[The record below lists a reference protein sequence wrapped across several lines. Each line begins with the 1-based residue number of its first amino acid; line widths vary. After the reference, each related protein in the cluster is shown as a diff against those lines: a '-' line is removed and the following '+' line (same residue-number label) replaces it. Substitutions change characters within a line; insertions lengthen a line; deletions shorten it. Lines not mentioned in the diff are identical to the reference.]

1 MGRSPARGRT
11 SARIVGLVA
20 AALLAPG
27 LWTSAASA
35 ASVASVASAASPSS
49 AASAGSLITATALS
63 APQGGT
69 ITISGNVSVSTVCPS
84 GAAVQLTS
92 APAQPG
98 TNLFTDGLGP
108 MVPRDASGNFRATFM
123 IPASTPVGSYTIGIR
138 CGDTTIATTQ
148 TLNVTAGPHST
159 PSITATPASAHP
171 GDGVTIAGLVPTT
184 GTIFC
189 PATDATRLTS
199 TAPLFP
205 PDGLGPQV
213 PRDATGNF
221 HVTYTIPA
229 TTPPGKYTVGVRC
242 GGGNVSVT
250 ATIQVTAT
258 APTTTTTTTTTT
270 ESTTTTSTT
279 AVSSAPPTA
288 AAPSTATP
296 TTTTTAPTTNKKSTG
311 RAHTLRWVALGALG
325 LIVIAGAAVALGHR
339 RRTPPPL
346 V

>member
-11 SARIVGLVA
+11 SARIAGLLA

-27 LWTSAASA
+27 LWTAAASA
-35 ASVASVASAASPSS
+35 ASAPS

-98 TNLFTDGLGP
+98 TNLFTNGLGP

-123 IPASTPVGSYTIGIR
+123 IPASTPVGSYTIGLR

-159 PSITATPASAHP
+159 PSITASPASAHP
-171 GDGVTIAGLVPTT
+171 GDGLTIAGLVPTT
-184 GTIFC
+184 GNIFC

-221 HVTYTIPA
+221 HVTFTIPA
-229 TTPPGKYTVGVRC
+229 TTPPGKYTIGVRC

-270 ESTTTTSTT
+270 TVAESTTTTSTT
-279 AVSSAPPTA
+279 SVSSAPTTAVAPT
-288 AAPSTATP
+288 TATP
-296 TTTTTAPTTNKKSTG
+296 ATTNAPGPSTTSKKSKG
-311 RAHTLRWVALGALG
+311 SAHTLRWVALGALG

-339 RRTPPPL
+339 GRTPPPL
-346 V
+346 A